1 VAAGAS
7 RGAPAAALRRE
18 SPILSAA
25 KHTNLAV
32 AFLLE
37 LAVYA
42 AVGLWGYRTVSAG
55 RWLKAGAALGCVV
68 VMVVLWSLFGA
79 PSATVTLHGG
89 ALPAFQAAWFA
100 VGVVA
105 LGVTGW
111 RKLGL
116 ALAVLTIV
124 NLVLVYHWHQQNG

>member
-1 VAAGAS
+1 M
-7 RGAPAAALRRE
+7 
-18 SPILSAA
+18 
-25 KHTNLAV
+25 

-37 LAVYA
+37 LAVYT
-42 AVGLWGYRTVSAG
+42 AVGLWGYQTVSAG

-89 ALPAFQAAWFA
+89 ALPAFQTAWFA

-105 LGVTGW
+105 LGVAGW
-111 RKLGL
+111 QKLAL

-124 NLVLVYHWHQQNG
+124 NLVLAYHWHQQNG